1 MLARGSAA
9 TGVPTRDPRQAW
21 RSGHALSSRARRAVK
36 RTVVSSLS
44 LACRPLE
51 RVLGGVRPDD
61 AGVLTGT
68 ELTRDMLDALF
79 ARRACALR
87 VPGFCPPELA
97 HRLSEWLLRA
107 EGRGNWGVE
116 NATGELAPS
125 DTFYAGTVP
134 FNVALTA
141 EESFVRYFADA
152 LPAMRRLR
160 NVTPELAPM
169 DKLRLELEEV
179 WPCGARLASY
189 HGMKMA
195 TGVARIMTPDGML
208 DGIART
214 EGMCHVD
221 GFAFTSGGA
230 GVFSANVY
238 LRVPDAGG
246 ELTIWNIGATPFA
259 VACNLSLF
267 QRLRDFDADAQA
279 SIRAQLPPPL
289 TIRPAAGELVIIDS
303 TRPHAVRGFD
313 RGVRVTLQS
322 FIKYKA
328 GAPLALSV

>member
-1 MLARGSAA
+1 MLARDFASAA
-9 TGVPTRDPRQAW
+9 PPSEHARRAW
-21 RSGHALSSRARRAVK
+21 RSGNRLATRARRAVK

-51 RVLGGVRPDD
+51 RVLGGVRADD
-61 AGVLTGT
+61 AGILRGP
-68 ELTRDMLDALF
+68 ELTRDMLAALF

-87 VPGFCPPELA
+87 VPGFCGPELA
-97 HRLSEWLLRA
+97 ERLSDWLLRA
-107 EGRGNWGVE
+107 DGRGNWGVE
-116 NATGELAPS
+116 NAAGQLAPS
-125 DTFYAGTVP
+125 DTFYAATVP
-134 FNVALTA
+134 FNVALTR

-160 NVTPELAPM
+160 HATRELAPM
-169 DKLRLELEEV
+169 DKLRLELEEL
-179 WPCGARLASY
+179 WPDGARLARY
-189 HGMKMA
+189 HGLTMA

-238 LRVPDAGG
+238 LRVPASGG
-246 ELTIWNIGATPFA
+246 ELTIWNIGATPFD
-259 VACNLSLF
+259 VMRNLSLF
-267 QRLRDFDADAQA
+267 QQLRDFDAGAQA
-279 SIRAQLPPPL
+279 AIRAQLPPPL
-289 TIRPAAGELVIIDS
+289 TIRPEPGELVIIDS
-303 TRPHAVRGFD
+303 TRPHAVRGFAD
-313 RGVRVTLQS
+313 GVRVTVQS

-328 GAPLALSV
+328 GEPLALSV